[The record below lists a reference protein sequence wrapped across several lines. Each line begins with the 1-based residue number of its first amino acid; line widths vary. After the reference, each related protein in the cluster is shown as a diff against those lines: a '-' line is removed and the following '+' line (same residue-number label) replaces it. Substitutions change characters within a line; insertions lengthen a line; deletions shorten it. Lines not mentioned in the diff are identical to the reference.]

1 MKLTQEIS
9 NITSHHITV
18 MLLFGTK
25 WNRIDVVRKLISLSF
40 TFRFANYRFTN
51 VKPKK
56 TKKM

>member
-25 WNRIDVVRKLISLSF
+25 WNRIDVVRMLIFCHLHLNLQITDSQ
-40 TFRFANYRFTN
+40 
-51 VKPKK
+51 
-56 TKKM
+56 M